1 MASVFALLF
10 RILGCW
16 DSNFGAFCALAQKNP
31 ATAVLGI
38 DIEPVRPPYRTPNC
52 RFLVMD
58 ATEPWTLDTKFDL
71 IHVRML
77 GDIPGKAQLLQS
89 IYDNLNPGGWVELT
103 EWIVHL
109 RSPNHSF
116 QGSAFHRWNRLLHQG
131 LHALGSSVRYVNQY
145 KPLLRKTGFEKIV
158 ETKNAAPTNPC
169 YPGKSLQKV
178 GNMMTSN
185 WMAVIEPL
193 TIPVFTSALGW
204 TPDQTHALLAEVKS
218 EIGDTRYHSFMTL
231 SVDLPTPTLPS
242 PVVLVRDYVICL
254 GSFSHFPHS
263 MTLYARKPKDGSSAT
278 SVSDSAS
285 SSSIHVT
292 AHGIGI
298 ASSGLP

>member
-1 MASVFALLF
+1 MGIGESPTSPVLAYLEGRNTPKLTTSHRNMASGFPLLF
-10 RILGCW
+10 RILGCRH
-16 DSNFGAFCALAQKNP
+16 SNFGAFSALAQKNP

-38 DIEPVRPPYRTPNC
+38 DIEPVRPPYRAPNC

-89 IYDNLNPGGWVELT
+89 IYDNLNPGGWVEFT

-131 LHALGSSVRYVNQY
+131 LHALGSSVHYVTQY
-145 KPLLRKTGFEKIV
+145 RSLLRKAGFEKIV

-178 GNMMTSN
+178 GTMMTSN

-231 SVDLPTPTLPS
+231 SVDPSTPTLPS
-242 PVVLVRDYVICL
+242 TVVLVCDCFICL
-254 GSFSHFPHS
+254 GLFSHF
-263 MTLYARKPKDGSSAT
+263 SS
-278 SVSDSAS
+278 
-285 SSSIHVT
+285 
-292 AHGIGI
+292 
-298 ASSGLP
+298 